1 VYRPC
6 HWQQCAD
13 LRKRT
18 RRPQW
23 PWTRRVWACASH
35 SEAAQAA
42 AAARA
47 RPQAQWLTAS
57 GRLPLSH
64 GATQGSPG
72 PWEVARE
79 QEAQSGPLWNASG
92 PRKTPGAPTRGPRL
106 APLGAERCRTAQFSA
121 PSCLSGA
128 STTFFQRKSTE
139 LHTAKKCT
147 ERLRRGIKPELSLH
161 SPTPTE
167 KGSMR
172 SLTTVAVVAMGFMLG
187 HVGAAPMT
195 NAQVPQSEAT

>member
-1 VYRPC
+1 MWCQWPGLLVLC
-6 HWQQCAD
+6 STGHLSDCAD
-13 LRKRT
+13 AGYSS
-18 RRPQW
+18 P
-23 PWTRRVWACASH
+23 PAH
-35 SEAAQAA
+35 AAQ
-42 AAARA
+42 RA
-47 RPQAQWLTAS
+47 STRTGNGPPGPGPGSLTRLAVAHTS
-57 GRLPLSH
+57 WQGPPGPGEALAGRKL
-64 GATQGSPG
+64 SPG
-72 PWEVARE
+72 LCGW
-79 QEAQSGPLWNASG
+79 WNGRA

-106 APLGAERCRTAQFSA
+106 ARLGGQRSHTAPFSA
-121 PSCLSGA
+121 PSCLLGA
-128 STTFFQRKSTE
+128 STTFFKEEHSKRV
-139 LHTAKKCT
+139 HTAKKCT